1 MFRTRKRRKII
12 VLKPR
17 SRFLKVRCMD
27 CNAEQVVF
35 NKASMKVNC
44 SICGELL
51 LEPTGGK
58 SRIYGEIIA
67 VLE

>member
-1 MFRTRKRRKII
+1 MFMMRKRKKVI

-17 SRFLKVRCMD
+17 SRFLKVRCID

-67 VLE
+67 ILE

>member
-1 MFRTRKRRKII
+1 MFRTKKRRKVI

-17 SRFLKVRCMD
+17 SRFLKVRCRD
-27 CNAEQVVF
+27 CNAEQVIF
-35 NKASMKVNC
+35 NKASMRVNC

-51 LEPTGGK
+51 LEPTAGK
-58 SRIYGEIIA
+58 SRVYGEIIA